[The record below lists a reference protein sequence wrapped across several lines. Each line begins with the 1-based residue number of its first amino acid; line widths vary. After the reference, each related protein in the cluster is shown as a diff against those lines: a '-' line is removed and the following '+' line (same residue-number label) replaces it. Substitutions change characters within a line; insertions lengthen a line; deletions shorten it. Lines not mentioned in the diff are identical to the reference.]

1 MFVCMVTAIQLMSMV
16 FFQDTVEMWSLFA
29 CSDNLTDCLAP
40 SAGDETQTDGLER
53 LKRVAMT
60 RAPEGALGK
69 F

>member
-1 MFVCMVTAIQLMSMV
+1 
-16 FFQDTVEMWSLFA
+16 MWSLFA
-29 CSDNLTDCLAP
+29 CSDNLTDWLTP
-40 SAGDETQTDGLER
+40 SAGDDTQTNGLER